1 MREESMLARIHEAE
15 NSQYVAEL
23 TQKISQLEMK
33 VRLQFRFELTF
44 FRLDRDRIPPG
55 FTSRWNR
62 SHRGRMKL
70 DSMPSHGR
78 MGCGELNPP
87 RMTRRNRFIRQPL
100 SWETRIQFRVHLAQ
114 RNPWP
119 TIMEWATSGLHS
131 NVSFLS
137 LWVVDRTK

>member
-55 FTSRWNR
+55 FTSRWNDPIEE
-62 SHRGRMKL
+62 G
-70 DSMPSHGR
+70 
-78 MGCGELNPP
+78 
-87 RMTRRNRFIRQPL
+87 
-100 SWETRIQFRVHLAQ
+100 
-114 RNPWP
+114 
-119 TIMEWATSGLHS
+119 
-131 NVSFLS
+131 
-137 LWVVDRTK
+137 